1 MEIELSKPTLKGGQL
16 VILQVLSEGMPQA
29 RGYRGKDGDH
39 VATCP
44 CKPQVPPDP
53 FSWAWEGGMAQ
64 REPEAQRG
72 RL

>member
-1 MEIELSKPTLKGGQL
+1 MEIKLSKPTLKGGQL

-53 FSWAWEGGMAQ
+53 FSWA
-64 REPEAQRG
+64 
-72 RL
+72 